1 MELPPPLD
9 AGSDPP
15 VVVGT
20 VSSTRN
26 VFDFEG
32 LPRELRDMVYEFLL
46 NDDDAYPEVTIGR
59 REVTFDRA
67 LFFGLACSSKTINA
81 EYHVSARSLKIP

>member
-32 LPRELRDMVYEFLL
+32 LPRELRDMVYNFLL
-46 NDDDAYPEVTIGR
+46 DDKDAFPRQAIQYHW
-59 REVTFDRA
+59 
-67 LFFGLACSSKTINA
+67 LFACGPVLFAGLACSSKQISS
-81 EYHVSARSLKIP
+81 EYQVSR